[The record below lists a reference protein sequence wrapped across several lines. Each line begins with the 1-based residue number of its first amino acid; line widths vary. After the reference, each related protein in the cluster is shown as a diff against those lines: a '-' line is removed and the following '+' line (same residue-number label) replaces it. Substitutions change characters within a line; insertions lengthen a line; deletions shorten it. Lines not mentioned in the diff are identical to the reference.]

1 MEPEN
6 KSLEKKGVH
15 LETMIIFSFHVQ
27 ISGGVPSLSAKELCF
42 YKLIDG
48 REQQVDK
55 FNPSSAISKDM
66 IAIEPPNTIKRR
78 VPIPRILSGICH
90 LYLHIFDN
98 SA

>member
-55 FNPSSAISKDM
+55 FNPS
-66 IAIEPPNTIKRR
+66 
-78 VPIPRILSGICH
+78 
-90 LYLHIFDN
+90 
-98 SA
+98 

>member
-48 REQQVDK
+48 RE
-55 FNPSSAISKDM
+55 
-66 IAIEPPNTIKRR
+66 
-78 VPIPRILSGICH
+78 SGTT
-90 LYLHIFDN
+90 N
-98 SA
+98 

>member
-1 MEPEN
+1 MEAFALQRNWNNGKFTLSFSKRAVFLQIDWLTGTTSSIQVE
-6 KSLEKKGVH
+6 KSVYNVG
-15 LETMIIFSFHVQ
+15 S
-27 ISGGVPSLSAKELCF
+27 
-42 YKLIDG
+42 
-48 REQQVDK
+48 EQ
-55 FNPSSAISKDM
+55 PAISKGM